1 VTRGARSASSV
12 MAVKDEDALES
23 AKNLSAALAAD
34 LRAVGIHDLRE
45 LRAVGAGEA
54 WDRLYAADLRD
65 CLSSRL
71 ALEGAVEGRR
81 WMRLD
86 PEVRERC
93 AAHVR
98 RRRVE

>member
-1 VTRGARSASSV
+1 
-12 MAVKDEDALES
+12 MADEDALER
-23 AKNLSAALAAD
+23 AKNLNAALAAD

-45 LRAVGAGEA
+45 LRAVGAADA
-54 WDRLYAADLRD
+54 WERLYAADLRD

-81 WMRLD
+81 WIRLD
-86 PEVRERC
+86 PDTRERC

-98 RRRVE
+98 RRRVD

>member
-1 VTRGARSASSV
+1 
-12 MAVKDEDALES
+12 MADEDALEN
-23 AKNLSAALAAD
+23 AKDISAALAAD
-34 LRAVGIHDLRE
+34 LRAIGVHDLRE
-45 LRAVGAGEA
+45 LRALGAGEA

-81 WMRLD
+81 WIRLD
-86 PEVRERC
+86 PETRERC

-98 RRRVE
+98 RRRVD

>member
-1 VTRGARSASSV
+1 VG
-12 MAVKDEDALES
+12 DDDALES
-23 AKNLSAALAAD
+23 ARNLGPALAGD

-65 CLSSRL
+65 DLSTRL
-71 ALEGAVEGRR
+71 ALEGAVAGRR

-86 PEVRERC
+86 PDVRERC
-93 AAHVR
+93 AQHVAR
-98 RRRVE
+98 RRLG